1 MSNAEIP
8 ARFHSFVTNDA
19 LVVRSPGRINLIGEH
34 TDYNDG
40 FVLPAAIDKAVYVS
54 VEKHDSN
61 RVKLFSVDFNESI
74 EVRIDEI
81 KPIKGHWATY
91 ILGVV
96 DQLLKRGHPVTG
108 FEMSIYGDVPLGAGL
123 SSSAAIECAAAFAL
137 NELFGF
143 GIERM
148 ELARISQLAE
158 HTYAGVMCGIM
169 DQFASLFGKKDHVIK
184 LDCRS
189 MEYQYIPFNPA
200 DFKIVLFDS
209 KVKHSLASTE
219 YNIRR
224 QECEEGVSVIKT
236 KYPEVESLRDVNMDM
251 INKCLDVS
259 GKIYHRC
266 KYVVQENERLVIGC
280 DDLTKG
286 DLEAFGKKMFA
297 THEGLSREYEVS
309 CSELDALIESVKQL
323 PGVIGARMMG
333 GGFGGC
339 TVNLVKKDQVDN
351 VIEKVFSNYK
361 SLTGKDTAYYMV
373 ETGNGSSIIT
383 QQ

>member
-309 CSELDALIESVKQL
+309 CAELDALIESVKQL